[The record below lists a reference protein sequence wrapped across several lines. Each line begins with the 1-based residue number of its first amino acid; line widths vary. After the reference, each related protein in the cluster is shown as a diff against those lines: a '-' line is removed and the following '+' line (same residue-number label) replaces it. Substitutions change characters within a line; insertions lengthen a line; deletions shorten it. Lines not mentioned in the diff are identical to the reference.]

1 MENRCKDRP
10 GRPAASGKTCG
21 LRGSPTAIAC
31 LLVLA
36 AAFSAAPAAAQNPRA
51 NQLGLGANGGL
62 HNLSAN
68 EIGAELDVA
77 RGAGARWIRF
87 DLNWAVVQA
96 AGRNRWN
103 WAPFDRVIRAA
114 RARNLKVLGTI
125 WYTPDWARPKGTP
138 PHHPPTNPAM
148 FRRFTG
154 AVARRYKGLGV
165 HHWEI
170 WNEPNIPQAWHPW
183 PSPRGYGRLLAAGA
197 RGLRANDRHAVV
209 ITGGLS
215 PASNKGASIAPVTFL
230 RGLYRAG
237 YKRAFDAVGHH
248 PHMFPYLPSTKAAW
262 SPWRQM
268 FATRPSLRSV
278 MVRHGNRRKKIWAT
292 EYGAPTGG
300 DRAVTQ
306 ERQARILTT
315 GYRLWAAYRW
325 AGPLFWFSIRDRG
338 PVSWHTTCGLV
349 REDYAAKAAYAAYR
363 ALASA
368 AR

>member
-1 MENRCKDRP
+1 MENPCKDRP

-215 PASNKGASIAPVTFL
+215 PASNKGASMAPVTFL
-230 RGLYRAG
+230 RGLYRVG

-315 GYRLWAAYRW
+315 GYRLWAGYRW